1 MNILQV
7 IYGIGAKD
15 TQYRSKF
22 KKKKLKRQHFQISS
36 QSKYS
41 KNRLNANSVSTYIVT
56 TNESNIMA
64 SASII
69 KKIYCS
75 IIVNKQNWHGDQLLN
90 NFQHLKEIYL
100 NQFIY
105 F

>member
-1 MNILQV
+1 MVLGQRILNT
-7 IYGIGAKD
+7 GAN
-15 TQYRSKF
+15 S

-69 KKIYCS
+69 KKDILQYYS
-75 IIVNKQNWHGDQLLN
+75 EQTKLAW
-90 NFQHLKEIYL
+90 
-100 NQFIY
+100 
-105 F
+105 